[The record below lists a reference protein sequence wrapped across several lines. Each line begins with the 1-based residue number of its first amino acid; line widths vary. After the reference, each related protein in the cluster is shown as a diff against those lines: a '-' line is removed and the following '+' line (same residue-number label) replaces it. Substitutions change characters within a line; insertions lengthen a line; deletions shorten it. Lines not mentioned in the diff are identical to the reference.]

1 MIKLGMVGLDTSH
14 VSAFTKLL
22 HSQEDVNHVAGAKVV
37 VAFPGGSPDFPLS
50 INRVEQFTNELRDT
64 YGVRIVDS
72 IEAVA
77 EASDAILLES
87 VDGRVHRE
95 QLEKVASYGKPV
107 FIDKPFAA
115 SLEDAEAMVATAKA
129 AGIPVMSC
137 SALRFAEAFRRAL
150 ETRDLGPV
158 TGLDVYGPMALQ
170 EQLPGLYWYGI
181 HVVEMLIAGLGPD
194 FVKVSGEHSEKH
206 DVLSVVWSDGRIGT
220 LRGNREENN
229 GFGGTVHFAKGSVPF
244 QVKPATDRPFYAS
257 LLERVIPFFEGKE
270 NAASPEEALAVTRL
284 IHEGNAVLGY

>member
-95 QLEKVASYGKPV
+95 QLEK
-107 FIDKPFAA
+107 
-115 SLEDAEAMVATAKA
+115 
-129 AGIPVMSC
+129 
-137 SALRFAEAFRRAL
+137 
-150 ETRDLGPV
+150 
-158 TGLDVYGPMALQ
+158 
-170 EQLPGLYWYGI
+170 
-181 HVVEMLIAGLGPD
+181 
-194 FVKVSGEHSEKH
+194 
-206 DVLSVVWSDGRIGT
+206 
-220 LRGNREENN
+220 
-229 GFGGTVHFAKGSVPF
+229 
-244 QVKPATDRPFYAS
+244 
-257 LLERVIPFFEGKE
+257 
-270 NAASPEEALAVTRL
+270 
-284 IHEGNAVLGY
+284 